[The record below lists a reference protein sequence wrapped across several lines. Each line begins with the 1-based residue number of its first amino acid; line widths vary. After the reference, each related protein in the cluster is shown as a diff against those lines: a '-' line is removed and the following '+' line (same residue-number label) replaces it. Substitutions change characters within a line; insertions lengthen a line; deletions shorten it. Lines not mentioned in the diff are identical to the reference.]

1 MLYTNRSLVLLWL
14 IMSALFAVSVAGA
27 PAGWWL
33 VLLLAV
39 ALAAPV
45 LVLKSSV
52 RETAASPERPLVAA
66 ISRERS
72 PLDPRGT
79 DVLQWENEG
88 GARRMRRLP
97 A

>member
-45 LVLKSSV
+45 LVLKSSIPV
-52 RETAASPERPLVAA
+52 TAASPERPAVAA
-66 ISRERS
+66 IERKRS
-72 PLDPRGT
+72 PLDPLGT

-88 GARRMRRLP
+88 GASRMRRLP